1 MAKRLYYADPAT
13 PGTTKEFLVDDIDA
27 YDAVRRFPAVYSL
40 EPPAKGNV
48 EEVLTPLSAMA
59 AGVNIPPAS
68 EAAAPATAA
77 TPTSTTTAAT
87 ATPAA
92 AAT

>member
-40 EPPAKGNV
+40 EPPAKGTV

-59 AGVNIPPAS
+59 AGVNIPPAND
-68 EAAAPATAA
+68 AATTATA
-77 TPTSTTTAAT
+77 TT

-92 AAT
+92 AAS